1 MNDNIN
7 NLKFRISSALK
18 DLIGKELITDQYI
31 AIFELVKNSFD
42 AYAGNVRII
51 FENLHTEHARVVII
65 DDGKGMSLSD
75 IENKW
80 LFVAYSAKKDGT
92 EDIDY
97 DDSDNKSDYRNRI
110 RPKRIFA
117 GAKGVGRFSCDR
129 LGTRLNLTTIKDRE
143 EQRIENI
150 IVNWE
155 DFEQDSKKEFINI
168 DVEHN
173 TIPTSDYD
181 IKHGT
186 ILEITGLR
194 DRWERSELL
203 KLKRSLEKLINPNQ
217 ENDINRFS
225 IEIIALDEVVEDRQ
239 ERDRII
245 KKSKTNAL
253 KNNIEVSIEDINWHL
268 YSNMVNGVVRNS
280 LFETLGIKST
290 QIITEI
296 SKNGEYIETQI
307 KDRGVLIYKIK
318 EKNDLILTDIKIV
331 LFYLNSTAKN
341 NFTRLM
347 GMEPVNYGSV
357 FMYKNGF
364 RIYPYGEQDEDIFGI
379 DRRKAQGYKRN
390 LGTREIIGRIEIFGE
405 DNKFKEST
413 SRDGGLIKN
422 LSYEQ
427 LQKYFVRA
435 IRRLEKYVVEVSA
448 WGTLDITDEI
458 ENGRNLSPE
467 DTKNQI
473 ENFIS
478 SLTSSKNILEVEYD
492 ASFLEKVKEKQKTSV
507 SASLQAIKETAI
519 RNLDQEL
526 AKKADQF
533 AQEFRSVVAEKT
545 RLEIVAEEKTLLLE
559 KAADELD
566 QKTKQN
572 LFLKSVTTLDNDN
585 IISLHHHIG
594 IISTD
599 IEAKLLSW
607 NRKINNGYE
616 MSMDEVKTLLASIG
630 MLNTKILSVS
640 KFATKANF
648 NLQSEQITADLFTF
662 INEYI
667 DNIYLDFVSDPI
679 NVNFSNE
686 TNCEFII
693 KFKPIEITIILDNI
707 LNNSRK
713 ARAKNIEITVGV
725 VEERGLIRFRDDG
738 NGLEESIHNPDII
751 FEKGFTTTSGSGI
764 GLYHVK
770 QIVNELKGD
779 VNINQDNTNGFELI
793 MEVTK

>member
-1 MNDNIN
+1 MNENN

-42 AYAGNVRII
+42 AYSSNVKIIFDKLKTRDARII
-51 FENLHTEHARVVII
+51 II
-65 DDGKGMSLSD
+65 DDGKGMSIND

-97 DDSDNKSDYRNRI
+97 EESIGKSDYRNRI

-129 LGTRLNLTTIKDRE
+129 LGTKLNLTTIKDN
-143 EQRIENI
+143 QKQKIENI
-150 IVNWE
+150 VVNWE

-173 TIPTSDYD
+173 TLIRNEYN
-181 IKHGT
+181 IEHGT
-186 ILEITGLR
+186 VLEITGLR
-194 DRWERSELL
+194 DRWDRSELL
-203 KLKRSLEKLINPNQ
+203 RLKRSLEKLINPNQ
-217 ENDINRFS
+217 ENDSNIFS
-225 IEIIALDEVVEDRQ
+225 IEIVANEELKEDEREY
-239 ERDRII
+239 DRII
-245 KKSKTNAL
+245 NKSKKSAI
-253 KNNIEVSIEDINWHL
+253 KNNIDLSIEDINWHL

-290 QIITEI
+290 QIVTEI
-296 SKNGEYIETQI
+296 SKNGKYIETQI

-318 EKNDLILTDIKIV
+318 ENNDLVLTDIKIV
-331 LFYLNSTAKN
+331 LFYLNPTAKN

-364 RIYPYGEQDEDIFGI
+364 RIYPYGEQDEDLFGI
-379 DRRKAQGYKRN
+379 DKRKAQGHSRY
-390 LGTREIIGRIEIFGE
+390 LGTREILGRIEIFGE
-405 DNKFKEST
+405 NNKFKEST

-422 LSYEQ
+422 ESYEQ
-427 LQKYFVRA
+427 LQKFFVRT
-435 IRRLEKYVVEVSA
+435 IRRLEKYVVEVSS
-448 WGTLDITDEI
+448 WGTLDITDETK
-458 ENGRNLSPE
+458 NGRNLTPE

-478 SLTSSKNILEVEYD
+478 TLTSSKNILEVEYD
-492 ASFLEKVKEKQKTSV
+492 SGFLEKVKEKQKTSV

-519 RNLDQEL
+519 RNHDQEL
-526 AKKADQF
+526 AKRADQF
-533 AQEFRSVVAEKT
+533 DQEFRSIVAEKT
-545 RLEIVAEEKTLLLE
+545 RLEIESEEKALLLE
-559 KAADELD
+559 MATEELD
-566 QKTKQN
+566 QKEKLN
-572 LFLKSVTTLDNDN
+572 LFLKSVSTLDINN

-599 IEAKLLSW
+599 IDAQLLSW
-607 NRKINNGYE
+607 NRKINNGYLMTPE
-616 MSMDEVKTLLASIG
+616 EVRSLLSNIG
-630 MLNTKILSVS
+630 ILNTKILSVS

-648 NLQSEQITADLFTF
+648 NLQSEQLTTDLFTF
-662 INEYI
+662 IDDYI
-667 DNIYLDFVSDPI
+667 SNIYM
-679 NVNFSNE
+679 
-686 TNCEFII
+686 EFINDPVNIKFINKNKSEFTI
-693 KFKPIEITIILDNI
+693 KFKPIEITIVLDNI

-713 ARAKNIEITVGV
+713 AKARNIEIS
-725 VEERGLIRFRDDG
+725 VEVIEGKALIKFKDDG
-738 NGLEESIHNPDII
+738 KGLDNSIRNSDVI
-751 FEKGFTTTSGSGI
+751 FEMGFTTTSGSGI

-770 QIVNELKGD
+770 QIVSDLKGN
-779 VNINQDNTNGFELI
+779 VSINNNITSGFELLL
-793 MEVTK
+793 EVKK